1 MRERY
6 LRTPENLIYELRL
19 LLRSIAILSK
29 GYLPPQLFSPT
40 DLVKISVEALHMI
53 QKKHPDYVLAIPQAT
68 SYYDMRLVTF
78 GIDDE
83 ERLVVCFPIFVK
95 DFNREAFTLYQ
106 IETVPVPIVD
116 TNLEAD
122 SYSEALVNKPYIATN
137 ADYYIQLEMEE
148 LFMCKQIKQIYFCE
162 EIFLVKH

>member
-1 MRERY
+1 M
-6 LRTPENLIYELRL
+6 
-19 LLRSIAILSK
+19 
-29 GYLPPQLFSPT
+29 
-40 DLVKISVEALHMI
+40 
-53 QKKHPDYVLAIPQAT
+53 
-68 SYYDMRLVTF
+68 
-78 GIDDE
+78 
-83 ERLVVCFPIFVK
+83 VVCFPFFAK

-122 SYSEALVNKPYIATN
+122 SYYETMVNKPYIATN

-162 EIFLVKH
+162 EIVLVKHKTKHSC

>member
-6 LRTPENLIYELRL
+6 LRIPENLIHEIRL

-40 DLVKISVEALHMI
+40 ELVKMDALKMI
-53 QKKHPDYVLAIPQAT
+53 QKRHPDYVLAIPHPS

-83 ERLVVCFPIFVK
+83 ERLVVCFLIFVK
-95 DFNREAFTLYQ
+95 DYNREAFTLYQ
-106 IETVPVPIVD
+106 IETVPVSID
-116 TNLEAD
+116 DNNLEVD
-122 SYSEALVNKPYIATN
+122 SYSQTLVNKPYIATN
-137 ADYYIQLEMEE
+137 ADYYIQLEMD
-148 LFMCKQIKQIYFCE
+148 
-162 EIFLVKH
+162 

>member
-1 MRERY
+1 
-6 LRTPENLIYELRL
+6 
-19 LLRSIAILSK
+19 
-29 GYLPPQLFSPT
+29 
-40 DLVKISVEALHMI
+40 
-53 QKKHPDYVLAIPQAT
+53 
-68 SYYDMRLVTF
+68 MRLVTF

-95 DFNREAFTLYQ
+95 DLNREAFTLYQ
-106 IETVPVPIVD
+106 IETVPVSIVN

-122 SYSEALVNKPYIATN
+122 SYSQAMVNKPYIATN

-162 EIFLVKH
+162 EIFLVKHKTKHSCESALFYNLSSTLIKQNCDFKYMYNTTVIPVVLDGGS